1 MKNSNLGC
9 FAALAML
16 FLGNR
21 LQKEAKAQQQAELRE
36 TGVTKPWAIPP
47 AKTSNN
53 PPAARPNY
61 KDDGFDEG
69 DVRHHYDY

>member
-36 TGVTKPWAIPP
+36 TGVTKPWDIPP
-47 AKTSNN
+47 ET
-53 PPAARPNY
+53 RPNN
-61 KDDGFDEG
+61 KDDGYDEG
-69 DVRHHYDY
+69 DIRHHYDY